1 EHQVFIGGVL
11 LRRVADAANARNKE
25 HAGWD
30 VTGEDG
36 GVVPG
41 ATPQSGRLA
50 TKVLARGLEQVHLFG
65 GHARRWHPGELLG
78 LRPASFLR
86 AEGVELRGEGLDDS
100 MHDRLLEVTDLE
112 REGSTPGN
120 DVHPARLELHHADVG
135 HRIRVD

>member
-1 EHQVFIGGVL
+1 
-11 LRRVADAANARNKE
+11 
-25 HAGWD
+25 
-30 VTGEDG
+30 
-36 GVVPG
+36 
-41 ATPQSGRLA
+41 
-50 TKVLARGLEQVHLFG
+50 
-65 GHARRWHPGELLG
+65 ARRWYPGELLG

-135 HRIRVD
+135 HRIRVDSLDQFAKTRGRPGGNAAGVVAQSEGRRARVVLGSDHAHLLPVDANDPGHDRQLDAV